1 MWADTHRLPIVA
13 GTGDPLRRVGA
24 PSAAQHRR
32 HDSCRVSIPLHG
44 LRQPR
49 AFTLVELL
57 VVIAIIGI
65 LVALLL
71 PAVQA
76 AREAARRAQCS
87 NNLRQIGLA
96 LLNHESAKRKFPA
109 GSIQNAPYTSGQ
121 NPFRVYT
128 GWTREIMPFA
138 EDNAL
143 RDLYPNPTIPVF
155 DPSLKQFRETF
166 VPLYHCPSDYESEVL
181 IPVYGPQTDSTKNDT
196 IDDVAASTNTTAARY
211 RTSSYR
217 GNAGRSDG
225 TVTWYNYEDVPP
237 SNAPGTGLNKG
248 WRGPL
253 HCEII
258 QAPLAAAQPA
268 AGVYILRQEGIKD
281 IIDGTSKTLLVA
293 ESTNAYNRRRTLW
306 AYTFGTYIMS
316 QTTMHPPTLL
326 GDYCACVAPGSNNPP
341 CAVATGSSFG
351 KSDRA
356 CKGAWGSMH
365 KTGMNGVMC
374 DGSGTWIS
382 FDVDLNV
389 FTAMGSI
396 AAGEN

>member
-1 MWADTHRLPIVA
+1 
-13 GTGDPLRRVGA
+13 
-24 PSAAQHRR
+24 
-32 HDSCRVSIPLHG
+32 
-44 LRQPR
+44 
-49 AFTLVELL
+49 VELL

-76 AREAARRAQCS
+76 AREAGRRAQCS

-96 LLNHESAKRKFPA
+96 LLNHESARRKLPA

-128 GWTREIMPFA
+128 GWTREIMPYA
-138 EDNAL
+138 EDTAL
-143 RDLYPNPTIPVF
+143 RDLYPNPNLPVY
-155 DPSLKQFRETF
+155 DPSLKRFREAL
-166 VPLYHCPSDYESEVL
+166 VPLYQCPSDYESELLV
-181 IPVYGPQTDSTKNDT
+181 PAYGPLDDSTKNDT
-196 IDDVAASTNTTAARY
+196 IDDAAASGSSSAPRY
-211 RTSSYR
+211 RTGSYR

-225 TVTWYNYEDVPP
+225 IVTWYNYEDVPP
-237 SNAPGTGLNKG
+237 ANAAGSGLHKG

-258 QAPLAAAQPA
+258 QGPQAVKQPA
-268 AGVYILRQEGIKD
+268 AGVFVLRQEMMKD

-306 AYTFGTYIMS
+306 AYTFGTFVMS
-316 QTTMHPPTLL
+316 QTTTFAPTLL
-326 GDYCACVAPGSNNPP
+326 GDYCACVAPGTNNPP
-341 CAVATGSSFG
+341 CTNATGASFG

-356 CKGAWGSMH
+356 CKGAWGSKH
-365 KTGMNGVMC
+365 NSGMNGLLC

-382 FDVDLNV
+382 FDMDLNV
-389 FTAMGSI
+389 FAAQGSI
-396 AAGEN
+396 AGGEN

>member
-1 MWADTHRLPIVA
+1 
-13 GTGDPLRRVGA
+13 
-24 PSAAQHRR
+24 
-32 HDSCRVSIPLHG
+32 
-44 LRQPR
+44 
-49 AFTLVELL
+49 
-57 VVIAIIGI
+57 
-65 LVALLL
+65 
-71 PAVQA
+71 
-76 AREAARRAQCS
+76 
-87 NNLRQIGLA
+87 
-96 LLNHESAKRKFPA
+96 
-109 GSIQNAPYTSGQ
+109 
-121 NPFRVYT
+121 
-128 GWTREIMPFA
+128 
-138 EDNAL
+138 
-143 RDLYPNPTIPVF
+143 
-155 DPSLKQFRETF
+155 
-166 VPLYHCPSDYESEVL
+166 
-181 IPVYGPQTDSTKNDT
+181 VYGPQTDSTKNDT

-237 SNAPGTGLNKG
+237 SNAPGSLTAPHKG